1 MLWLRAGT
9 VNTVAFPK
17 EQGMAVPLVVD
28 CIVKTKVGHWEKP
41 AMGGESRAC
50 LRSLRRLQC

>member
-1 MLWLRAGT
+1 M
-9 VNTVAFPK
+9 NTVAFPK